1 MQPNCPECEAL
12 REEIKQLRADLAPPE
27 LTAKIQ
33 DRMGIAPGPSRL
45 LSSLLAHRVRSA
57 EQLNASGPNAPK
69 LGIVRVYVHDLR
81 KAGVEIKTIGPRLY
95 SLPDAE
101 RSRIADLLSVSLR
114 TVMAHPHGYSHAG

>member
-1 MQPNCPECEAL
+1 MQPNCSNCETL
-12 REEIKQLRADLAPPE
+12 REEIRQPRADLAPPD
-27 LTAKIQ
+27 LTTRIR
-33 DRMGIAPGPSRL
+33 DRMGFALGPARV
-45 LSSLLAHRVRSA
+45 LSPLLAHKIRTA

-69 LGIVRVYVHDLR
+69 LGIVRVYIHDLR